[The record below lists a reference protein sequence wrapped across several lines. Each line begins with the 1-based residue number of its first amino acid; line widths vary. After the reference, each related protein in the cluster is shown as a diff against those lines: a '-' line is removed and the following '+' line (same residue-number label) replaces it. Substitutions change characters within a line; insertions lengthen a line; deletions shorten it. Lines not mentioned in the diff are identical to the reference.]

1 MVNVSGIAGTT
12 MGIMGMGI
20 GLSLLAKTAKDISDL
35 NRSTMTGRPVRRS
48 SYAKTRTYNPKPMKF
63 NPPSFGKRT
72 SIRYKPKLSRY
83 Y

>member
-20 GLSLLAKTAKDISDL
+20 GLTLLAKTASDIANINSRTMRGQPMRRPRT
-35 NRSTMTGRPVRRS
+35 RSMT
-48 SYAKTRTYNPKPMKF
+48 YKPKPMKF

>member
-1 MVNVSGIAGTT
+1 MTNVSGIAGTA

-20 GLSLLAKTAKDISDL
+20 GLSLIARTAKDISDM
-35 NRSTMTGRPVRRS
+35 NRGTMTGKPVRRS
-48 SYAKTRTYNPKPMKF
+48 SSYNPKPMKF